1 MSPPLIVRS
10 TFNFAFVF
18 FRQLDLHCISIG
30 HLVFLDSVENH
41 FKVNLVNVLCQ
52 NSSKS
57 LAGVLTVMHVI
68 GIQLRFININSS
80 VGL

>member
-18 FRQLDLHCISIG
+18 LSFFVSPTCNAFQLATWFFSSL
-30 HLVFLDSVENH
+30 

-52 NSSKS
+52 NSAKC

-68 GIQLRFININSS
+68 GIQLRFINTYQ
-80 VGL
+80 